1 MKVMTTSR
9 QGLEA
14 DGLAS
19 KDLEGSRR
27 IPAGELERFWKVLG
41 GLGGRAMRRV
51 VRRGIYPIGGRYGHA
66 LDMCWMPLACE
77 LP

>member
-1 MKVMTTSR
+1 MTSSR

-27 IPAGELERFWKVLG
+27 IPAGSWKGSGKLLG

-51 VRRGIYPIGGRYGHA
+51 VRRGIYPIGGRYGHV
-66 LDMCWMPLACE
+66 LDAPGM
-77 LP
+77 